1 MTKKISKAEIDL
13 IVLIK
18 SATTTTDR
26 RKRNKEEK
34 KSRINYRT
42 RQNKRIINIFLG
54 P

>member
-26 RKRNKEEK
+26 RKRNKEE
-34 KSRINYRT
+34 
-42 RQNKRIINIFLG
+42 RQASLG
-54 P
+54 PITDLDLVSKVKIHEV